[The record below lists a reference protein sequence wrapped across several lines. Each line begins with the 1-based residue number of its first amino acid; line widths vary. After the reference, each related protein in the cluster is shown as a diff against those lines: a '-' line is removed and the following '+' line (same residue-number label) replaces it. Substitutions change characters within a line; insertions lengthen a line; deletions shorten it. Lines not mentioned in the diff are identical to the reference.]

1 MLKITAYR
9 SDDNEDG
16 ESISISLGSTIL
28 QCCAK
33 DVWKIRDSL
42 LQAIAYASGA
52 EVGDEPQSFD
62 PEL

>member
-1 MLKITAYR
+1 MLKIKAYR

-16 ESISISLGSTIL
+16 ESICISMGDNVL

-42 LQAIAYASGA
+42 LEAIAYACGA
-52 EVGDEPQSFD
+52 EVGDEPQNFD
-62 PEL
+62 LEI